1 LASVSRAV
9 ISRLVFGSEPFF
21 GFIATEMHS
30 LWEIPYIILLGV
42 LLGFIATF
50 FIHSLKFFS
59 SFLSNYA
66 FWQRT
71 SLAGAAHARRWA

>member
-1 LASVSRAV
+1 
-9 ISRLVFGSEPFF
+9 
-21 GFIATEMHS
+21 MHS